1 MPFVLDNSVV
11 TGWWTRSQSTD
22 YTAAVLEAARHTPP
36 HAPAL
41 LVLEFANVLRR
52 ARRHGNIDDAQMHAV
67 LNAIAALKIVVE
79 APSTEP
85 GRIISLSL
93 QYGLTAYDAAYLE
106 LALRL
111 GLPIACKDG
120 ALAKAAQ
127 AAGVGIVRP

>member
-1 MPFVLDNSVV
+1 MPLVLDNSVV
-11 TGWWTRSQSTD
+11 TGWWTLSQRTD
-22 YTAAVLEAARHTPP
+22 YTAAALEAARQTPP

-52 ARRHGNIDDAQMHAV
+52 ARQHGNIDDAQMHAV

-79 APSTEP
+79 APCTDP
-85 GRIISLSL
+85 GRIVSLSL

-111 GLPIACKDG
+111 NLPIACKDG
-120 ALAKAAQ
+120 ALAKAAD
-127 AAGVGIVRP
+127 ASGVGVFRP